1 MQKSCLNSTL
11 GNELI
16 PKELQ
21 MTTGVEGERARMIK
35 L

>member
-1 MQKSCLNSTL
+1 MSFTL

-21 MTTGVEGERARMIK
+21 MTTRGAKRAMTKIRA
-35 L
+35 